1 VEYAVSL
8 EGICKSFSHV
18 QVLDNVDFH
27 LKPGEIHALVGEN
40 GAGKSTLIKIL
51 SGALVKDNGVIRIE
65 DKEVDIQKPLDA
77 KMLGVQCI
85 YQELSL
91 IPHLSVANNIFLG
104 MEKHIRGFVKQKE
117 INSLAKEMMLQ
128 FGLDIDVKT
137 EVRFLGIGQQF
148 FTEICRCLVGDAK
161 IVIMDEPTSAM
172 TPVEYAHFLMTIKL
186 LRNRNISI
194 IYISHRL
201 DEIFEIC
208 DSVTILRNGK
218 CVDTRAVSDITLP
231 EMVRLMIGKD
241 VSSFLRK
248 IEEKDFTNAKIV
260 LEMRNVST
268 AKLKNV
274 SLSLHEG
281 EVLGVT
287 GLLGAGKTEIAR
299 ALFGADKLTGGSILI
314 DNEPLRFKHPIQAM
328 NHKLALVPEDR
339 KGTGLFQNFSIK
351 ENISLVNLL
360 QMVVG
365 WIFVNRRK
373 ENQFAA
379 NAVQSF
385 NVKARGVGEPVKYL
399 SGGNQQKVVL
409 AKWMSRRPRV
419 LLLDEPTRGIDVGS
433 KEEIYNMICE
443 LAKAGISVVLF
454 SSELPEV
461 ITLSNRIIVLH
472 DGVVKGEILSREATQ
487 EKILLIAVG
496 ESQSG
501 K

>member
-1 VEYAVSL
+1 
-8 EGICKSFSHV
+8 
-18 QVLDNVDFH
+18 
-27 LKPGEIHALVGEN
+27 
-40 GAGKSTLIKIL
+40 
-51 SGALVKDNGVIRIE
+51 
-65 DKEVDIQKPLDA
+65 
-77 KMLGVQCI
+77 
-85 YQELSL
+85 
-91 IPHLSVANNIFLG
+91 
-104 MEKHIRGFVKQKE
+104 
-117 INSLAKEMMLQ
+117 MMLQ

-172 TPVEYAHFLMTIKL
+172 TPVEYDHFLMAIKL

-218 CVDTRAVSDITLP
+218 CIDTRGVGDITLP

-241 VSSFLRK
+241 VSNFMKK
-248 IEEKDFTNAKIV
+248 IEDRSFADAKIV

-268 AKLKNV
+268 SKLKNI
-274 SLSLHEG
+274 SFSLHEG

-314 DNEPLRFKHPIQAM
+314 DDEPMRFKHPLQAM
-328 NHKLALVPEDR
+328 NQKLAFVPEDR
-339 KGTGLFQNFSIK
+339 KGMGLFQNFSIK
-351 ENISLVNLL
+351 ENISLVNLV
-360 QMVVG
+360 QMVMA
-365 WIFVNRRK
+365 WIFVNRKK
-373 ENQFAA
+373 ENQFAG
-379 NAVQSF
+379 NAIKSF
-385 NVKARGVGEPVKYL
+385 NVKAKGVGQQIKYL

-409 AKWMSRRPRV
+409 AKWMSRKPRV
-419 LLLDEPTRGIDVGS
+419 LLMDEPTRGIDVGS
-433 KEEIYNMICE
+433 KEEIYNMICG
-443 LAKAGISVVLF
+443 LAKAGISVILF

-472 DGVVKGEILSREATQ
+472 DGVVKGEISSHEATQ

-496 ESQSG
+496 EG
-501 K
+501 

>member
-8 EGICKSFSHV
+8 DGVSKSYSNV
-18 QVLDNVDFH
+18 LVLDNVDFH

-40 GAGKSTLIKIL
+40 GAGKTTLIKIL
-51 SGALVKDNGVIRIE
+51 SGAILKDSGTIRID

-77 KMLGVQCI
+77 KKLGVQCI

-91 IPHLSVANNIFLG
+91 VPHLSIANNIFLG
-104 MEKHIRGFVKQKE
+104 MEKHTKGLIRQKE
-117 INSLAKEMMLQ
+117 INKAAKEMMLQ
-128 FGLDIDVKT
+128 FGLDVDVRT
-137 EVRFLGIGQQF
+137 QVRHIGIGQQF
-148 FTEICRCLVGDAK
+148 FTEICRCLVSDAK

-172 TPVEYAHFLMTIKL
+172 TPVEYEHFLATIKL

-218 CVDTRAVSDITLP
+218 VVDSRGINAITLP

-241 VSSFLRK
+241 VSSFMK
-248 IEEKDFTNAKIV
+248 GIEEKDFSNAKTV

-268 AKLKNV
+268 DKLQNV
-274 SLSLHEG
+274 SFALCEG

-299 ALFGADKLTGGSILI
+299 AIFGVDKLKGGSVLI
-314 DNEPLRFKHPIQAM
+314 DGKPVHFKHPASAI
-328 NHKLALVPEDR
+328 NRKIVLVPEDR
-339 KGTGLFQNFSIK
+339 KGMGLFQLFTIK
-351 ENISLVNLL
+351 ENISLVNL
-360 QMVVG
+360 VEF
-365 WIFVNRRK
+365 IFGKIFINRRR
-373 ENQFAA
+373 ETQFSV
-379 NAVQSF
+379 NAVEQF
-385 NVKARGVGEPVKYL
+385 NVKYKSINQQVKFL

-409 AKWMSRRPRV
+409 AKWMARKPRI

-433 KEEIYNMICE
+433 KEEIYTMIGD
-443 LAKAGISVVLF
+443 LAKEGISVILF

-461 ITLSNRIIVLH
+461 IALSNRIIVMH
-472 DGVVKGEILSREATQ
+472 DGAVKGEIPSGEATQ
-487 EKILLIAVG
+487 EKILLKAVG

-501 K
+501 